1 MQMIRWDLNM
11 DQDILLFVKRPQEI
25 QQIFTFQNLTPEK
38 LNGFRL
44 NINIAADNNLH
55 VCYQHGVLVRN
66 ALTLQVNSAIKYVSA
81 NIWGEMKTTQWQ
93 RISLY
98 LISTG

>member
-38 LNGFRL
+38 LN
-44 NINIAADNNLH
+44 
-55 VCYQHGVLVRN
+55 
-66 ALTLQVNSAIKYVSA
+66 
-81 NIWGEMKTTQWQ
+81 
-93 RISLY
+93 SLD
-98 LISTG
+98 